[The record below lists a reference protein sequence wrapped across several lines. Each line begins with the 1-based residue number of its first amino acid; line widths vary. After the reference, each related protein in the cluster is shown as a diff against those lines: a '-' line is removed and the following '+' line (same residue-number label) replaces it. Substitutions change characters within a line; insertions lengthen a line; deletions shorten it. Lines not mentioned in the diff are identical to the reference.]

1 MKTLKLTLAAAA
13 LGALVA
19 LPVTSAHAW
28 GNWGPWV
35 VTAMVMTAGVMA
47 GAMVSAISSVT
58 VISAST

>member
-28 GNWGPWV
+28 GNWGGP
-35 VTAMVMTAGVMA
+35 GY
-47 GAMVSAISSVT
+47 GGNRGYNDGYGS
-58 VISAST
+58 

>member
-28 GNWGPWV
+28 GNWGPL
-35 VTAMVMTAGVMA
+35 G
-47 GAMVSAISSVT
+47 
-58 VISAST
+58 